1 MKVTFWVF
9 YSRFKKENSNVIKKA
24 AEETGLSVNEISVL
38 LFLANNPSADTAAD
52 IMRVR
57 KAAKS
62 HISLAVSQL
71 TEKGCLTQQPG
82 SGRKIH
88 LKLTPSAEP
97 LIAIG
102 RKKQKQFLDRIF
114 QDFSPSEK
122 EVFLSCFAH
131 IISNLQEEEDQ
142 HGDR

>member
-1 MKVTFWVF
+1 MKVTFWDF
-9 YSRFKKENSNVIKKA
+9 YSIFNKEYSNVIKKA

-38 LFLANNPSADTAAD
+38 LFLANNPS
-52 IMRVR
+52 VR

-102 RKKQKQFLDRIF
+102 RKKQEQFLDRIF